1 MTTMPETY
9 SKQEL
14 IEENNKLNEENF
26 RLKSDLENFK
36 FELAQLKR
44 LIFGSKSERFVPEQ
58 PVEQLSLDLGQQQ
71 VGQAEACEQ
80 VSYIRKKKVRKE
92 KPVRMPLPEYLSRK
106 EHIIDPEGDL
116 TGFRKIICSLFPFF
130 AKTGFIKNSK

>member
-1 MTTMPETY
+1 MPETY

-106 EHIIDPEGDL
+106 EYIIEPEGDL
-116 TGFRKIICSLFPFF
+116 TGFRKIGEEVTC
-130 AKTGFIKNSK
+130 K